1 MRTILSLLWFI
12 AACVFAAIIGF
23 ATNSP
28 VPPTIALT
36 ICVVLMTVETLSN
49 DITCIGEWED

>member
-28 VPPTIALT
+28 IPPTIALA
-36 ICVVLMTVETLSN
+36 ICVVLITVETVE
-49 DITCIGEWED
+49 GQRK

>member
-28 VPPTIALT
+28 IPPTIALT
-36 ICVVLMTVETLSN
+36 ICVFLITVETV
-49 DITCIGEWED
+49 EDQRK